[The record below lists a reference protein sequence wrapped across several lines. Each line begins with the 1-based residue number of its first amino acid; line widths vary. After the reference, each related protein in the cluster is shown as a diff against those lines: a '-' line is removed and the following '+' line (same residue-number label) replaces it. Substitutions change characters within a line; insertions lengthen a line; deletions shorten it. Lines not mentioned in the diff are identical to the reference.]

1 MGIKPG
7 REFSL
12 SKRSLNGTE
21 FTAMVL
27 AGAEQAACRTRQ
39 FPECVPGAG
48 RRYGDQHEF
57 DDDCRCGRTEE

>member
-27 AGAEQAACRTRQ
+27 AGAEQRMQNTSI
-39 FPECVPGAG
+39 P
-48 RRYGDQHEF
+48 
-57 DDDCRCGRTEE
+57 